1 MRALQRA
8 RKLLRSKEM
17 SCRARH
23 PSLKTLG
30 VKKNAAFQIGL
41 SGRHLGVKNNVGTPR
56 LFLAKSEQTI
66 GKKEDTFCSF
76 ARERKSEDAGCQNGV
91 PDHRQSRWLSKERGY
106 GRGKRDRCQNKGDSK
121 SGPDCEPRKSR
132 PLAEVAARCSGAKLS
147 KNEKKTIGPSSEQE
161 TMV

>member
-1 MRALQRA
+1 MRALQRV

-121 SGPDCEPRKSR
+121 SGPNRDAKDGEPLEKWGPRVR
-132 PLAEVAARCSGAKLS
+132 MELDYTRQCSMSCLTS
-147 KNEKKTIGPSSEQE
+147 QQISY
-161 TMV
+161 